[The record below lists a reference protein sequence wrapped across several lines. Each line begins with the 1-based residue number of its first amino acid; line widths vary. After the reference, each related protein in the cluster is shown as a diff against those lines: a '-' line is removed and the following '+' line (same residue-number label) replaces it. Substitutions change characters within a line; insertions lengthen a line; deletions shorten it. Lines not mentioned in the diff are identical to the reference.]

1 MQTTEPTDM
10 GGTAGLGL
18 KYNLSKPHC
27 GWTSQLGVI
36 TSGLDY
42 WANFC
47 TFSA

>member
-1 MQTTEPTDM
+1 M
-10 GGTAGLGL
+10 GVTVGPGL
-18 KYNLSKPHC
+18 KYNLSKSHF

-47 TFSA
+47 AFSA